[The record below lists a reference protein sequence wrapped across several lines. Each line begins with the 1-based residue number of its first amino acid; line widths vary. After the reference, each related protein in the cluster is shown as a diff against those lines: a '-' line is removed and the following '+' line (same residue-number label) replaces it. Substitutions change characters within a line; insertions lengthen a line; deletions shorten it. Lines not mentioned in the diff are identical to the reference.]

1 MKYSMIYTTI
11 FFVLFI
17 AINSQDLK
25 SDKNSTESESE
36 YKTFLVKTQLTKQEL
51 ETLLKEEET
60 KLVNLKKKR
69 NHNRTAIV
77 NELLNS
83 TNVTEDPLQKKIEQE
98 IKADAL
104 TPLHEFHLKKDE
116 VKTLVTKPKTRFID
130 SLYEKR
136 FGKFYAYL
144 TLFLFIFVMIYYKD
158 LILNQKRMSTNEKSY
173 LNNFNCDN
181 EKEYMLV
188 KNN

>member
-60 KLVNLKKKR
+60 KLVNLKKKE
-69 NHNRTAIV
+69 III
-77 NELLNS
+77 ELLLLMN
-83 TNVTEDPLQKKIEQE
+83 
-98 IKADAL
+98 
-104 TPLHEFHLKKDE
+104 
-116 VKTLVTKPKTRFID
+116 
-130 SLYEKR
+130 
-136 FGKFYAYL
+136 YL
-144 TLFLFIFVMIYYKD
+144 TQLM
-158 LILNQKRMSTNEKSY
+158 
-173 LNNFNCDN
+173 
-181 EKEYMLV
+181 
-188 KNN
+188 